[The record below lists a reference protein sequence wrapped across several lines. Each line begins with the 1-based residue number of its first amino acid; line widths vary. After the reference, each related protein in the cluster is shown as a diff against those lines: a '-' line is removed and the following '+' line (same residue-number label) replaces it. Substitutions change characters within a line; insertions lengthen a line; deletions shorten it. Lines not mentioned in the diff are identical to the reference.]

1 MTEHKDISYSVV
13 IVATDGMKNGRHF
26 RDVIQ
31 SFLNCFEILIVL
43 SPLSAW
49 CLKEDVKKQD
59 LKSH

>member
-1 MTEHKDISYSVV
+1 MTEYKDILYSVV
-13 IVATDGMKNGRHF
+13 IMATDGMKDGRHF
-26 RDVIQ
+26 CDVMQ

-43 SPLSAW
+43 SPSSAW